1 MGHSTGGL
9 LAQMLAGRGLSAA
22 TVAIDPGV
30 FRGVLPLPPPTL
42 KVAGPFLVNPLTRS
56 RAITL
61 TFDQFKYGW
70 ANALDEKE
78 AKELYDRFHVA
89 GCRWSS

>member
-9 LAQMLAGRGLSAA
+9 LAQMLAGRGSRRPRWRSTRDLPRRSAA
-22 TVAIDPGV
+22 VGLRAQG
-30 FRGVLPLPPPTL
+30 G
-42 KVAGPFLVNPLTRS
+42 GPFLVNPFTQG

-70 ANALDEKE
+70 ANALGEG
-78 AKELYDRFHVA
+78 ARLYDGFHVA
-89 GCRWSS
+89 GSASI

>member
-1 MGHSTGGL
+1 
-9 LAQMLAGRGLSAA
+9 
-22 TVAIDPGV
+22 V
-30 FRGVLPLPPPTL
+30 
-42 KVAGPFLVNPLTRS
+42 GPFLVNPLTRG

-61 TFDQFKYGW
+61 TFDQFTYGW

-89 GCRWSS
+89 GRDRSRADGQRCLREIIVPAAT